1 MTRTPHILMPTGVS
15 IFLTIGCQTNP
26 QTTGHYIDDTAI
38 TTSVKTHLAT
48 DGPLK
53 TMTQISVKT
62 GRMKGYIKPFFRD
75 MKVYD
80 ARQDK
85 EKSLLRK
92 LCKGRGG
99 AWPSCLKANHGRKS
113 QPGRIYRAPWKTLR
127 PARSRPSPI
136 WIQRLLQ
143 GVTFPRL

>member
-1 MTRTPHILMPTGVS
+1 MTRTPHILIALGAS

-62 GRMKGYIKPFFRD
+62 VENT
-75 MKVYD
+75 VYLTGV
-80 ARQDK
+80 APTMQAKNRAEEITRQVDGVLTV
-85 EKSLLRK
+85 E
-92 LCKGRGG
+92 
-99 AWPSCLKANHGRKS
+99 NNITV
-113 QPGRIYRAPWKTLR
+113 QP
-127 PARSRPSPI
+127 
-136 WIQRLLQ
+136 
-143 GVTFPRL
+143 

>member
-1 MTRTPHILMPTGVS
+1 MTRIPQILMALGVS

-62 GRMKGYIKPFFRD
+62 VENT
-75 MKVYD
+75 VYLTGVAAALQAKNRAEEI
-80 ARQDK
+80 ARQV
-85 EKSLLRK
+85 E
-92 LCKGRGG
+92 GVQTVV
-99 AWPSCLKANHGRKS
+99 NNITV
-113 QPGRIYRAPWKTLR
+113 QP
-127 PARSRPSPI
+127 
-136 WIQRLLQ
+136 
-143 GVTFPRL
+143 

>member
-1 MTRTPHILMPTGVS
+1 MTRTPHILMALGAS

-62 GRMKGYIKPFFRD
+62 VENT
-75 MKVYD
+75 VYLTGV
-80 ARQDK
+80 AATLHAKNLAEEITRQVDGVQRV
-85 EKSLLRK
+85 E
-92 LCKGRGG
+92 
-99 AWPSCLKANHGRKS
+99 NNITV
-113 QPGRIYRAPWKTLR
+113 QP
-127 PARSRPSPI
+127 
-136 WIQRLLQ
+136 
-143 GVTFPRL
+143 

>member
-1 MTRTPHILMPTGVS
+1 MTRTPHILIALGAS

-62 GRMKGYIKPFFRD
+62 VENT
-75 MKVYD
+75 VYLTGV
-80 ARQDK
+80 AATLLAKNLAEEITRQVDGVQRV
-85 EKSLLRK
+85 E
-92 LCKGRGG
+92 
-99 AWPSCLKANHGRKS
+99 NNITV
-113 QPGRIYRAPWKTLR
+113 QP
-127 PARSRPSPI
+127 
-136 WIQRLLQ
+136 
-143 GVTFPRL
+143 